1 MSSNSAGPA
10 ASQLH
15 YFSDRAHKNEQL
27 LLFGVQ
33 SVTNLL
39 AKIIQGGGTPEHDLM
54 KQIFAIFLDLSSKN
68 VREKLIT
75 GLKNVLSKDTGVSN
89 ESLTLVMEL
98 NTVKRGLADIELD
111 FDVVLTAIQKL
122 NDTLDS
128 KKQPYTQTKL
138 DKMLVVYNI
147 IYLVIHPEFSVRDF
161 S

>member
-1 MSSNSAGPA
+1 
-10 ASQLH
+10 
-15 YFSDRAHKNEQL
+15 
-27 LLFGVQ
+27 
-33 SVTNLL
+33 
-39 AKIIQGGGTPEHDLM
+39 
-54 KQIFAIFLDLSSKN
+54 
-68 VREKLIT
+68 
-75 GLKNVLSKDTGVSN
+75 
-89 ESLTLVMEL
+89 
-98 NTVKRGLADIELD
+98 LADIELD